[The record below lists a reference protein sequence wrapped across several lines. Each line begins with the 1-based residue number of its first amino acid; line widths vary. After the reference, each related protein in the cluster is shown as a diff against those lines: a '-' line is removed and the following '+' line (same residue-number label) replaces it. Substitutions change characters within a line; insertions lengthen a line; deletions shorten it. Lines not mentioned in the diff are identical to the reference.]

1 MTKIELI
8 YNGETFQPTQ
18 SIDLPVCTHITAEW
32 DEQKPPPASAW
43 EVLRR
48 LAGTV
53 EMLLDWSSNHDH
65 YLYNSKEGMLMRTR

>member
-18 SIDLPVCTHITAEW
+18 PIDLPVGTHVIAEW
-32 DEQKPPPASAW
+32 DEQKPQSESAW

-53 EMLLDWSSNHDH
+53 DMPPDWSSNHD
-65 YLYNSKEGMLMRTR
+65 ETRSNTPPSA